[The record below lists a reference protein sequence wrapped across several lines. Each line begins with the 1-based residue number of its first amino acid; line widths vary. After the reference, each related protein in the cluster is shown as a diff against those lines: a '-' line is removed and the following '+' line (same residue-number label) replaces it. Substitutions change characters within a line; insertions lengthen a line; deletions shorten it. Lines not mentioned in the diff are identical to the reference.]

1 MKKKRF
7 LALLSLG
14 ALAAACALSLAA
26 CDSGTA
32 TVEYTLSED
41 GTHYI
46 VSGVKG
52 SKRALTSYDILSEY
66 AEEGGTSLPVT
77 EIGYEAFMSC
87 KSLYSVTIPDSITTI
102 SMRAFMDCPFSQIT
116 IPHSVTTIGYAAFGM
131 CSMLTEI
138 VIPSSVTSIA
148 PYAFAYC
155 SKVETIVI
163 EEGIKELNAYVFAN
177 SYAVSAG
184 QVYTNTSLETIY
196 IPASVTRIYHNAL
209 QGNTLTTI
217 NYGGSEEQWS
227 DLYFYNLEKADDEEN
242 PHEVKIKK
250 DEIIPDTVTVKY
262 GVHYQPQE
270 QQEQDK

>member
-1 MKKKRF
+1 M
-7 LALLSLG
+7 
-14 ALAAACALSLAA
+14 LAAVCALTFSA
-26 CDSGTA
+26 CSSGTA

-46 VSGVKG
+46 VSGVTG

-87 KSLYSVTIPDSITTI
+87 KSLYNVTIPDSITTI
-102 SMRAFMDCPFSQIT
+102 SMRAFMDCPFSKIT
-116 IPHSVTTIGYAAFGM
+116 IPDSVTTIGYAAFGM

-138 VIPSSVTSIA
+138 VVPSSVTSVA

-155 SKVETIVI
+155 SKLKTIVI
-163 EEGIKELNAYVFAN
+163 EEGIKQLNAYVFAN

-209 QGNTLTTI
+209 QGNTLATI
-217 NYGGSEEQWS
+217 KYGGSVEQW
-227 DLYFYNLEKADDEEN
+227 DELYFYKLEEEEGEDN
-242 PHEVKIKK
+242 PKEVKLKK
-250 DEIIPDTVTVKY
+250 DEIIPDTVTVEY
-262 GVHYQPQE
+262 NAHYVP
-270 QQEQDK
+270 QDK